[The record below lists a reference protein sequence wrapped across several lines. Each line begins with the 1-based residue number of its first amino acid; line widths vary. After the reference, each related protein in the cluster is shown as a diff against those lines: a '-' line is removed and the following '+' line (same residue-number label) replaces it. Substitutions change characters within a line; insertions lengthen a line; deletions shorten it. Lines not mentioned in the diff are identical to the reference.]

1 MGLIGPSRRIQV
13 EPVKTPAP
21 ARREPER
28 TRERPPER
36 RPERPAPDRE
46 KVPA

>member
-1 MGLIGPSRRIQV
+1 MGLSGPSRRIQV

-28 TRERPPER
+28 RREDSPPR
-36 RPERPAPDRE
+36 RPERPARERE
-46 KVPA
+46 KVPG